1 MRIINHIVVLLAVV
15 ALLFSCSS
23 SNNVVSKNFIQK
35 RKYNKGFHV
44 NIKRKKSKLPKKNKR
59 VLEPSIELA
68 KKEFSKEKLQVLS
81 FEDNQDDN
89 VFEPALIIPTTKDF
103 VSLQKAKKLTNEQLH
118 LTFKQ
123 RTVTPPLSAIKIEK
137 QLREAQKS
145 EAATTINLGKESAPN
160 SVSNISS
167 GNGKSQ
173 LVALILVYFVGVM
186 GAHRFY
192 LGYTGIAL
200 IQLFTL
206 GGCLIWTIIDLV
218 MIITGDLKPKGSEY
232 TETL

>member
-44 NIKRKKSKLPKKNKR
+44 NIKRKKSRLPKKNKR

-68 KKEFSKEKLQVLS
+68 KKEFSKEKLQLLN

-137 QLREAQKS
+137 LLEAQKS
-145 EAATTINLGKESAPN
+145 EAATTINPEKESAPT
-160 SVSNISS
+160 SVSTTSS
-167 GNGKSQ
+167 SAGKNQ
-173 LVALILVYFVGVM
+173 VVAMLLAAFVGLI

-192 LGYTGIAL
+192 LGYIGL
-200 IQLFTL
+200 GFLQLFTF
-206 GGCLIWTIIDLV
+206 GGCGVWALVDLIL
-218 MIITGDLKPKGSEY
+218 IITGDLKPKGSEY